1 MPQIIMDENLRLLI
15 KLGYFSLSAI
25 VFIGFNI
32 PFWSEMRN
40 ERSYFSNL
48 IKVIKDKE
56 KAQYL
61 SQFRSAIYYF
71 QPFCLLGNNY
81 GIRH

>member
-1 MPQIIMDENLRLLI
+1 MLQIIMDENLRLLI

-48 IKVIKDKE
+48 IKVIKDKR
-56 KAQYL
+56 KGSIPLAVSFCNL
-61 SQFRSAIYYF
+61 LFSA
-71 QPFCLLGNNY
+71 LLF
-81 GIRH
+81 IRK